1 MIKIDHLS
9 KSYKSVHA
17 LNDLSLTFTAGQS
30 IALTGP
36 NGSGKST
43 LMKCLLGL
51 VFPDKGNI
59 TVNNLRVDK
68 GSEYRRFI
76 GYMPQIVQFPENM
89 RVRQLFKMM
98 RDIRQ
103 HDGNYDEDLYTA
115 FDIQGMADKY
125 LGSLSGG
132 MKQKVNAGL
141 ALLFNPKIIIMDEP
155 TAGLDPLS
163 AELLKDKLRKEKE
176 KGKLI
181 IISSHILSDLEE
193 ITNHVLFLMDGKV
206 ICNKSLP
213 ELIAESG
220 TENLSRAIAKLMDPK
235 IAGNETR

>member
-1 MIKIDHLS
+1 MIQIDHLS

-59 TVNNLRVDK
+59 IVNNLRVDK

>member
-1 MIKIDHLS
+1 MIQIDHLS

-43 LMKCLLGL
+43 LMRCLLGL
-51 VFPDKGNI
+51 MFPDKGNI

>member
-1 MIKIDHLS
+1 MIQIDHLS

>member
-1 MIKIDHLS
+1 MIQIDHLS

-132 MKQKVNAGL
+132 MKQKVNAAL
-141 ALLFNPKIIIMDEP
+141 ALLFDPKIIIMDEP